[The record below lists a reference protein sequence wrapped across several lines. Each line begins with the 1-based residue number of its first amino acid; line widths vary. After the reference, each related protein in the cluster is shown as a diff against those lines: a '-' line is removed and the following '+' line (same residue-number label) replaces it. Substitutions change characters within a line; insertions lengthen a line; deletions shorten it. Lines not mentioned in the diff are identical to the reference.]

1 MLELLDNGGKR
12 AVGVDIDHREVYF
25 STAYI
30 NGLKSTTITVLSQHL
45 AMIIL
50 TPLGQM
56 IKEDL
61 L

>member
-1 MLELLDNGGKR
+1 MLELNDNRGKR
-12 AVGVDIDHREVYF
+12 AIGVDIDHVELYF
-25 STAYI
+25 SRAYV
-30 NGLKSTTITVLSQHL
+30 NGIKSATITVLSQHL